1 MSEETVYD
9 IAPAYVVGAGSA
21 VATPTLVDGIAG
33 LLAIPLVFVLGT
45 VVAASVAMTG
55 IDYYEGVTA

>member
-1 MSEETVYD
+1 MSGPVYD

-21 VATPTLVDGIAG
+21 AATPTLVDGIAG

-45 VVAASVAMTG
+45 FAAASIAMAG
-55 IDYYEGVTA
+55 IDRYEEVTA